1 MKIMMKTLVGYFALV
16 GVLTHL
22 GGALGYLA
30 FPDRVSEIYWKVNF
44 KLSSYFNQLSG
55 ELPDSAETIDIFEAI
70 KSNFESWKPAYRE
83 GQAGPGEI
91 VIGDR
96 HYKTLKSA
104 VNALKDG
111 DVLSLGTGLYDK
123 GIVIKENNVQLI
135 GNGHVVFEGA
145 SINGK
150 ASIITK
156 GNNITISNIE
166 CRAVSVADGNGA
178 CVRHEGLGL
187 TLDSVYFHDS
197 EQGLLS
203 GKKKGDDQIVVTKSR
218 FENLG
223 NQGSAH
229 GIYVDDGSLKIVDSL
244 FLSSRREGHEIK
256 SRAQRT
262 HITRS
267 VIASLGGRDSRL
279 IDIPNGGRV
288 LIEKS
293 VLEQGP
299 VSSNMDMIG
308 YGLEGAKHKNNQFV
322 LEGNTIILERN
333 RGNRLLHS
341 ARGMPAPVA
350 SNNIIIS
357 STKTTLDGNNYFFK
371 DREEIGMKA
380 YPFLPPIPE

>member
-1 MKIMMKTLVGYFALV
+1 MIKTLVGYFALI
-16 GVLTHL
+16 GLLTHL
-22 GGALGYLA
+22 AGAVGYLA
-30 FPDRVSEIYWKVNF
+30 FPDRINEIYWKVNF
-44 KLSSYFNQLSG
+44 KLSNYINQLSG
-55 ELPDSAETIDIFEAI
+55 GLPGNVETIGTFEAI
-70 KSNFESWKPAYRE
+70 KSNFEPWKPTYSE
-83 GQAGPGEI
+83 GRVGPGEI
-91 VIGDR
+91 VIGDQQ
-96 HYKTLKSA
+96 YKTLKSA
-104 VNALKDG
+104 INALKDG
-111 DVLSLGTGLYDK
+111 DVLSLGAGLYHE
-123 GIVIKENNVQLI
+123 GIVIIEDNVQLI
-135 GNGHVVFEGA
+135 GNGHVIFEGA

-150 ASIITK
+150 GSIITK

-166 CRAVSVADGNGA
+166 CRSVSVADGNGA

-203 GKKKGDDQIVVTKSR
+203 GKKKGSDQIVVTKSR

-223 NQGSAH
+223 NRGSAH
-229 GIYVDDGSLKIVDSL
+229 GIYVGDGYLKIVDSL

-262 HITRS
+262 HVNRS
-267 VIASLGGRDSRL
+267 VIASLSGQDSRL
-279 IDIPNGGRV
+279 IDIPNGGHV
-288 LIEKS
+288 LIENS

-308 YGLEGAKHKNNQFV
+308 YGLEGAKHKNNHFV

-333 RGNRLLHS
+333 RGNRLLHF
-341 ARGMPAPVA
+341 ARGMPEPVA

-357 STKTTLDGNNYFFK
+357 NTKTTLDGNNYFFK
-371 DREEIGMKA
+371 DRKEVGMEA